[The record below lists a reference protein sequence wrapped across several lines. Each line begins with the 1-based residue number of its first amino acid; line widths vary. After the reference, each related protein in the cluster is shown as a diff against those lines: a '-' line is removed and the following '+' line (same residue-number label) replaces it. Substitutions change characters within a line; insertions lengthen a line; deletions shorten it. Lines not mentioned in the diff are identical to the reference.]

1 MRFFRHDFV
10 NFRQDFR
17 YYSIR
22 EYGLMGLCALA
33 AGLVIALLLAA
44 ASGGQAT
51 EGASLRRAS
60 VQEPLPATNF
70 AVVQHERDVRVA
82 AQERRARILAARHE
96 RAVRIRARDRDR
108 AVRAARRAAA
118 ARPAVR
124 QHRSTVVVRQS
135 PAPVYRAP
143 QPVVRQ
149 TPQPQ
154 RKTVPAQKKG
164 GGSLQFDDSG

>member
-1 MRFFRHDFV
+1 MRFLRHDFV

-22 EYGLMGLCALA
+22 EYGLMALCTLA
-33 AGLVIALLLAA
+33 AGLLIALLLTA
-44 ASGGQAT
+44 ASGGQAS

-60 VQEPLPATNF
+60 GQEPLPATNF
-70 AVVQHERDVRVA
+70 PVVQHERDIRGA
-82 AQERRARILAARHE
+82 AQERRVRILAARHA
-96 RAVRIRARDRDR
+96 RAVRIRARDQDR
-108 AVRAARRAAA
+108 AARAARRAASTRPA
-118 ARPAVR
+118 ART
-124 QHRSTVVVRQS
+124 HRTVVVRQS

-164 GGSLQFDDSG
+164 GG